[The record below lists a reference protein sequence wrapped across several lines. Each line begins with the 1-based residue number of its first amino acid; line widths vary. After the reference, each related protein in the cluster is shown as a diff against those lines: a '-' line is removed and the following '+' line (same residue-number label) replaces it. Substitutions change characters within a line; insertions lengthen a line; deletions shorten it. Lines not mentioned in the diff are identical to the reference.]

1 MRLALAILPSV
12 LFLVACSDK
21 SDLPPMVTSGS
32 GDNSRADS
40 LFQEGKAAEDAGK
53 TKKAIGLYNRLA
65 TEIPF
70 ASKAPEARFRQAKLL
85 DQSGEILKAF
95 EAYQDVITRYSG
107 SGLFKQAFDRQ
118 TELAFQAA
126 DGDLRTGG
134 ILGLGSKLSPEK
146 VIGMLEAVARNAPRT
161 DTAARAQY
169 KIGDILVE
177 EKKISEAVEAYRK
190 VVIKY
195 PTSSY
200 AAEAQFRTGQ
210 VLIEQAR
217 DGNQDQANLVRARDA
232 LNDYLTLFPG
242 HRHNA
247 EARQLLGSLGGQD
260 IQNSF
265 NIAQF
270 YEKKGD
276 TNSARFYY
284 EEVVRR
290 AKSGDLHD
298 QAKARL
304 AALGGN

>member
-1 MRLALAILPSV
+1 MRLTLALLPAALIFVS
-12 LFLVACSDK
+12 CGDK

-32 GDNSRADS
+32 GDNNRAET
-40 LFQEGKAAEDAGK
+40 LFQEGKSAEDAGK
-53 TKKAIGLYNRLA
+53 TKKAIGIYDRLA
-65 TEIPF
+65 DEIPF

-85 DQSGEILKAF
+85 DQSGETLKAF

-107 SGLFKQAFDRQ
+107 SGLYKQAYDRQ
-118 TELAFQAA
+118 TEMAFQAA
-126 DGDLRTGG
+126 EGEIRTGG
-134 ILGLGSKLSPEK
+134 FLGLTSKLSPEK
-146 VIGMLEAVARNAPRT
+146 IIGMLEAVAKNAPRT

-169 KIGDILVE
+169 KIGDILVAQ
-177 EKKISEAVEAYRK
+177 EKIGEAVEAYRK
-190 VVIKY
+190 VVINY
-195 PTSSY
+195 PNSSY

-210 VLIEQAR
+210 VLMEQAR
-217 DGNQDQANLVRARDA
+217 EGNQDQANLARARDA

-242 HRHNA
+242 HRHNS
-247 EARQLLGSLGGQD
+247 EARQLLGNIGGQD
-260 IQNSF
+260 VQNAF

-276 TNSARFYY
+276 TGSARFYY

>member
-1 MRLALAILPSV
+1 MRLTLALLPAALILVS
-12 LFLVACSDK
+12 CGDK

-32 GDNSRADS
+32 GDNNRAET
-40 LFQEGKAAEDAGK
+40 LFQEGKSAEDAGK
-53 TKKAIGLYNRLA
+53 TKKAIGIYDRLA
-65 TEIPF
+65 DEIPF

-85 DQSGEILKAF
+85 DQSGETLKAF

-107 SGLFKQAFDRQ
+107 SGLYKQAYDRQ
-118 TELAFQAA
+118 TEMAFQAA
-126 DGDLRTGG
+126 EGEIRTGG
-134 ILGLGSKLSPEK
+134 FLGLTSKLSPEK
-146 VIGMLEAVARNAPRT
+146 IIGMLEAVAKNAPRT

-169 KIGDILVE
+169 KIGDILVAQ
-177 EKKISEAVEAYRK
+177 EKIGEAVEAYRK
-190 VVIKY
+190 VVINY
-195 PTSSY
+195 PNSSY

-210 VLIEQAR
+210 VLMEQAR
-217 DGNQDQANLVRARDA
+217 EGNQDQANLARARDA

-242 HRHNA
+242 HRHNS
-247 EARQLLGSLGGQD
+247 EARQLLGNIGGQD
-260 IQNSF
+260 VQNAF

-276 TNSARFYY
+276 TGSARFYY